1 MFRCGKNCH
10 QPQKYCKYDQ
20 SVYEVIGDAG
30 INISDLTNKSKENYA
45 YSLID
50 LEEPATEEMVRAL
63 EAIDGVLKVRVV
75 K

>member
-1 MFRCGKNCH
+1 M
-10 QPQKYCKYDQ
+10 
-20 SVYEVIGDAG
+20 IGDAG

-63 EAIDGVLKVRVV
+63 EAIDGVLKVACGEIKAEERGLRQN
-75 K
+75 